1 MSRTVV
7 VAVCIGLAAGCAGLP
22 SPEAEAPATYL
33 LDARPAARPAAMR
46 RDLVLAVGVPRA
58 RAGYDSAQIAFVRR
72 PYELEYFAKGRWAD
86 PPARM
91 LAPLLVLALDASGG
105 FRSVV
110 QAPGGVAADLRLDIE
125 LVRLQQD
132 FTATPSRVEIALRV
146 QLIDLR
152 GSRVLAEALVEETE
166 PAPSADAYGGV
177 IAANRA
183 LERLLARVV
192 DFCVVRSGAR

>member
-1 MSRTVV
+1 MSRAAV
-7 VAVCIGLAAGCAGLP
+7 VAVCVGLAAGCAGLP

-33 LDARPAARPAAMR
+33 LDARPAVPPATTR

-72 PYELEYFAKGRWAD
+72 PYELEYFAKSRWAD

-91 LAPLLVLALDASGG
+91 LAPLLVLALEASGG
-105 FRSVV
+105 FRSVA
-110 QAPGGVAADLRLDIE
+110 QAPGGVPPDLRLDTE
-125 LVRLQQD
+125 LVRLHQD
-132 FTATPSRVEIALRV
+132 FGTSPSRVEIALRV

-152 GSRVLAEALVEETE
+152 GSRVLAEALLEETE
-166 PAPSADAYGGV
+166 TAPSEDAYGGV

-183 LERLLARVV
+183 LERLLARLVE
-192 DFCVVRSGAR
+192 FSIERSGGR